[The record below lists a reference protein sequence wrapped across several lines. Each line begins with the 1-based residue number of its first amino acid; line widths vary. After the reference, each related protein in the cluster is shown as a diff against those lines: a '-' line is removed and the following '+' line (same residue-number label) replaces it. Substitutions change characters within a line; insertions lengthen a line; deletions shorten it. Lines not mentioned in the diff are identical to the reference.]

1 VDYSLSKVGLV
12 NRIEYPVE
20 DRHGSSRFQGQ
31 NDEWEWAVPP
41 EGLSGNVWDQ
51 RPKPHLTS
59 SKNATLPIALMV
71 VAPELYPTRSKA
83 MRAIRYVRAQ

>member
-41 EGLSGNVWDQ
+41 EGLSGTVWDQ